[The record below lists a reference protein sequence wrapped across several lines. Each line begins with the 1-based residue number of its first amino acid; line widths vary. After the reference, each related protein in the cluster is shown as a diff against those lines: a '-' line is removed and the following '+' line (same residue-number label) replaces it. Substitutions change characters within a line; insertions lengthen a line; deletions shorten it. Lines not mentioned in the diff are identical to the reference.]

1 MSVFIM
7 VLIVGAVFAI
17 VSFIFC
23 MVSSSVSGGGQSCEI
38 TGSASVNCPTSV
50 QLSFFTLAPNML
62 AVALIGFGLSGE
74 VFMRFADMGV
84 WPALIPAVIIG
95 YGLMFFVNNY
105 IYLPLQRADNRAKNI
120 SSFVGLTVEVTENIR
135 GGGFGSV
142 RSNTGEGA
150 FNYTARSHDGADIL
164 AGEQASILAVEE
176 NNCMVVEKL
185 T

>member
-1 MSVFIM
+1 M
-7 VLIVGAVFAI
+7 VLIVGVVFAV

-23 MVSSSVSGGGQSCEI
+23 MVSGASGGRSCEI
-38 TGSASVNCPTSV
+38 TGTSSNCPLGGGAG

-74 VFMRFADMGV
+74 IFMRLAELTLLV
-84 WPALIPAVIIG
+84 ALIPAVIIG

-105 IYLPLQRADNRAKNI
+105 IYLPLQRADNTAKNI

-135 GGGFGSV
+135 GSGLGSV

-150 FNYTARSHDGADIL
+150 FSYTARSHDGTDIL
-164 AGEQASILAVEE
+164 AGEQAIILDVED
-176 NNCMVVEKL
+176 NNCMVVKK
-185 T
+185 

>member
-1 MSVFIM
+1 M
-7 VLIVGAVFAI
+7 VLIVGVVFAI

-23 MVSSSVSGGGQSCEI
+23 MVSSASGGGQSCEI
-38 TGSASVNCPTSV
+38 TGGNADCPVSGGGG

-74 VFMRFADMGV
+74 IFMRLADMSLWV
-84 WPALIPAVIIG
+84 SLIPAVIIG

-105 IYLPLQRADNRAKNI
+105 IYLPLQRTDNSAKSI

-135 GGGFGSV
+135 GDGFGSI

-150 FNYTARSHDGADIL
+150 FNYTARSHDGSDIL
-164 AGEQASILAVEE
+164 AGEQANILAVED
-176 NNCMVVEKL
+176 NNCMVVEKIS
-185 T
+185 